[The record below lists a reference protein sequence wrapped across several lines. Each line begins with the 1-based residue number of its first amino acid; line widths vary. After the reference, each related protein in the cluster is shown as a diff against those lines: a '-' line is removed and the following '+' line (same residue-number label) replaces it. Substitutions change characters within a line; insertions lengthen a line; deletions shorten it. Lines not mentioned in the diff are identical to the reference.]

1 MDTHQ
6 GYAPPSEQQLVEEGL
21 LAVETETGGGNPPH
35 DVEDVSEP
43 SISRAVIPFFMASTD
58 DMMHTSPFTRRL
70 FGFWMIVASVLDVL
84 FVSFFVYLVVLTILM
99 YGVESNF
106 WGVIAMDVF
115 ILFWVALV
123 IYSFRQ
129 MWFHCNQ
136 RHYRQA
142 AAWSLVGPV
151 LVILVE
157 ILSYT

>member
-1 MDTHQ
+1 
-6 GYAPPSEQQLVEEGL
+6 
-21 LAVETETGGGNPPH
+21 
-35 DVEDVSEP
+35 
-43 SISRAVIPFFMASTD
+43 
-58 DMMHTSPFTRRL
+58 MHTSPFTRRL